1 MLPAVLLAVSVQRVP
16 RVKPG
21 CAVLAP
27 AREFNHFL
35 NKATILVLDHGPTG
49 SAGVNLQKAT
59 LLTMGE
65 AGSITGKLAENTL
78 FMGGEHGGR
87 GVFMLHAI
95 EDLEGASPVGNS
107 GLFVGGLAAAQE
119 RVATGVNKPE
129 DFKFFF
135 NYIKWPPGE
144 LDQDV
149 ASGRWKAFDL
159 PHHLLMNQD
168 ADSDPIDLWNIVRRS
183 ASATQ
188 DDDAPE
194 DNGIDEEAG
203 R

>member
-1 MLPAVLLAVSVQRVP
+1 MLLATVFVALPGVQRVQ

-49 SAGVNLQKAT
+49 SAGVNLQSAT

-65 AGSITGKLAENTL
+65 AGSVTGKLADNTL

-87 GVFMLHAI
+87 AVVMLHAI
-95 EDLEGASPVGNS
+95 DDLEGASPIGGS
-107 GLFVGGLAAAQE
+107 GLYVGGLAAAQE
-119 RVATGVNKPE
+119 RVAAGLNQPE

-135 NYIKWPPGE
+135 NYIKWAPGE
-144 LDQDV
+144 LDKDV
-149 ASGRWKAFDL
+149 DSGRWKAFDL
-159 PHHLLMNQD
+159 PHHLLLNQD
-168 ADSDPIDLWNIVRRS
+168 AESDPADLWNLVRRS
-183 ASATQ
+183 SNQ
-188 DDDAPE
+188 EDDATDDE
-194 DNGIDEEAG
+194 DAPAAV